1 MKSSSSK
8 PSNEYALKP
17 RQISCRRRHQKFGF
31 MFVDLWEPLE
41 FLKNVGWW
49 FQVVPVGYHV
59 DGFRCQLFINFKA
72 HLKEAMVA
80 YSESVG
86 CFKCSHLRD
95 QLFLETWHGD
105 EANWLLASPDLSVI
119 LGTHVGCIQVS
130 YRSSTWKLCCWR
142 LYWGAP

>member
-1 MKSSSSK
+1 MSEKAS
-8 PSNEYALKP
+8 EVW
-17 RQISCRRRHQKFGF
+17 IHVCRPVRTSRI
-31 MFVDLWEPLE
+31 
-41 FLKNVGWW
+41 LKNVGWW

-105 EANWLLASPDLSVI
+105 EAN
-119 LGTHVGCIQVS
+119 
-130 YRSSTWKLCCWR
+130 
-142 LYWGAP
+142 